1 MGRWIVQGGLTQKSN
16 APRFGSFRH
25 DPLVIWRKWCDE
37 YVPSSASLVYDHHK
51 LYQSRLLVRRGE
63 HYECVASDRPSVN
76 PGDGCEML
84 IIAQICSPI
93 LVFPWV
99 CGPCSLLVWPAGCC
113 HRSTGLSHLAALR
126 VGGLPASVPAVLR
139 CSVQMQLR
147 GSLVC
152 SCVLP
157 R

>member
-16 APRFGSFRH
+16 APRFGSFRP

-84 IIAQICSPI
+84 IIAVSRQS
-93 LVFPWV
+93 
-99 CGPCSLLVWPAGCC
+99 
-113 HRSTGLSHLAALR
+113 
-126 VGGLPASVPAVLR
+126 
-139 CSVQMQLR
+139 
-147 GSLVC
+147 
-152 SCVLP
+152 VLP
-157 R
+157 MGAPKCPNMRSPTGFVSIWYSWHTGHLGGRSRRGHHKAHQRSATKIHVRDSSAFE